1 MNKIIGYSR
10 KSTQS
15 QTNEPDV
22 VALKEAGCEVVFE
35 ETVSSRKAEKD
46 RPQLQAA
53 LTALRS
59 GDELVIT
66 KLDRLGRSQV
76 EVVNRLH
83 ELQAQGINVR
93 TLDGLVNTAGL
104 GQFAPILIGLLSGLA
119 EVERSLIQE
128 RTRESV
134 AYRRAT
140 GGNLGGRPK
149 TAPKKEKLVLRLRE
163 EGESLRGIREQT
175 GLAVATIRKILERN
189 KEAAA

>member
-10 KSTQS
+10 KSTLQ

-22 VALKEAGCEVVFE
+22 AALKEAGAEIVFE
-35 ETVSSRKAEKD
+35 EKISSRKAEKD

-93 TLDGLVNTAGL
+93 TLDGLVNTSAL
-104 GQFAPILIGLLSGLA
+104 GKFAPILIGLLSGLA

-134 AYRRAT
+134 EYRRQT

-175 GLAVATIRKILERN
+175 GLAVATVRRIIADAEVKV
-189 KEAAA
+189 